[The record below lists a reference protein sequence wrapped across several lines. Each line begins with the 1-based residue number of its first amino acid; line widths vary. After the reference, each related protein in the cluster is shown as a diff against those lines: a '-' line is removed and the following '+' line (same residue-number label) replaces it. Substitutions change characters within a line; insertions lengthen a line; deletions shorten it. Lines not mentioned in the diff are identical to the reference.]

1 MPQYRDDKGES
12 HNISEDGLA
21 RAVLYKLE
29 IQKDEGRANWKKI
42 VKMLKADGFDAV
54 KSEGLRQAVKKF
66 QKKMGKLP
74 CREDFEQSSLTLR
87 LGELSQTKR
96 EIQNQRREFNKLK
109 RELLDQSLYRR
120 ELENALRQAVSDYK
134 ANGYFRQQNGLD
146 APEGFKIVQK
156 DQILDDETALVV
168 TLSDWHIG
176 CKFKTSYNEFNYK
189 IVTDL
194 VIEYLN
200 KVEMLIED
208 YGVENVLLL
217 NLGDTIE
224 NAYMRTFSQ
233 TFEAEFDFSTQQAKA
248 IELVSR
254 FIKRLCLEYP
264 ETKFYYSAVA
274 GNHDRMNS
282 NKKEVIYGD
291 SFQTILNLFLEN
303 LPLDNF
309 EVIEQASPVKGC
321 IRFYGLNIAF
331 EHGDKLN
338 LNDKNVLATVSQRDG
353 RVYNALL
360 VGHLHHFQAIENNGL
375 FVMSGSLKGADTYS
389 ESLNLKADR
398 SQACLLIRN
407 NKITPL
413 MIRLGDKCVNGN
425 PLLK

>member
-1 MPQYRDDKGES
+1 MPQYRDDKGKS
-12 HNISEDGLA
+12 HEVSEECLA
-21 RAVLYKLE
+21 RAVLYKME
-29 IQKDEGRANWKKI
+29 IQKDEGKANWKKI
-42 VKMLKADGFDAV
+42 VKMLKTDGFNV
-54 KSEGLRQAVKKF
+54 EKSEGFRQAVKHY
-66 QKKMGKLP
+66 QKKIGKLP
-74 CREDFEQSSLTLR
+74 RRDDFKQSSLTLK
-87 LGELSQTKR
+87 LGELSQTKK
-96 EIQNQRREFNKLK
+96 EIQNERREFNKLK

-120 ELENALRQAVSDYK
+120 ELENALREAVSDYK

-168 TLSDWHIG
+168 ALSDWHIG

-194 VIEYLN
+194 VTEYLN
-200 KVEMLIED
+200 KIEMLIDD

-217 NLGDTIE
+217 NLGDTVE
-224 NAYMRTFSQ
+224 QNYMRNFSQ

-264 ETKFYYSAVA
+264 QTKFYYSAVA
-274 GNHDRMNS
+274 GNHDRMNG

-309 EVIEQASPVKGC
+309 EVIEQASPVKGS

-338 LNDKNVLATVSQRDG
+338 LNDKNILATVSQRDG
-353 RVYNALL
+353 RVYDALL
-360 VGHLHHFQAIENNGL
+360 VGHLHHFKAIENNGL

-407 NKITPL
+407 KKITPL
-413 MIRLGDKCVNGN
+413 MIRLGDKC
-425 PLLK
+425 

>member
-1 MPQYRDDKGES
+1 MTKYKDDNGKVHEI
-12 HNISEDGLA
+12 NSEGLA
-21 RAVLYKLE
+21 KAILYKVE
-29 IQKDEGRANWKKI
+29 SQKEQGRANWTKI
-42 VKMLKADGFDAV
+42 CKILKSEGFDAI
-54 KSEGLRQAVKKF
+54 KSEGFRQAVKHY
-66 QKKMGKLP
+66 QKKIGKLP
-74 CREDFEQSSLTLR
+74 KRQDFESSSLTLK
-87 LGELSQTKR
+87 LGELSQAKR
-96 EIQNQRREFNKLK
+96 EVQNQRREFNKLK

-120 ELENALRQAVSDYK
+120 ELEKALREAVSDYK
-134 ANGYFRQQNGLD
+134 ANEYFRQQNGLD

-156 DQILDDETALVV
+156 DQILDDETGLVV
-168 TLSDWHIG
+168 ALSDWHIG

-200 KVEMLIED
+200 KIEMLIDD
-208 YGVENVLLL
+208 YGINNVLLL
-217 NLGDTIE
+217 NLGDTVE
-224 NAYMRTFSQ
+224 QTYMRNYSQ
-233 TFEAEFDFSTQQAKA
+233 SFEAEFDFSTQQAKA

-264 ETKFYYSAVA
+264 QTRFYYSAVA
-274 GNHDRMNS
+274 GNHDRMNG

-309 EVIEQASPVKGC
+309 KVIEQASPVKGS

-338 LNDKNVLATVSQRDG
+338 LNDKNILATVSQRDG
-353 RVYNALL
+353 RVYDALL
-360 VGHLHHFQAIENNGL
+360 VGHLHHYQAIENNGL

-413 MIRLGDKCVNGN
+413 MIRLGDKC
-425 PLLK
+425 

>member
-54 KSEGLRQAVKKF
+54 KSEGLRQAVKKY
-66 QKKMGKLP
+66 QKKIGRLP
-74 CREDFEQSSLTLR
+74 RRDDFEQSSLTLR

-109 RELLDQSLYRR
+109 RELLDQSLYRK
-120 ELENALRQAVSDYK
+120 ELEESLRKAVNDFK
-134 ANGYFRQQNGLD
+134 ANGYFCQQNGLD
-146 APEGFKIVQK
+146 NPEGFKIVQK
-156 DQILDDETALVV
+156 EQILDDAPALVV
-168 TLSDWHIG
+168 GLSDWHIG

-194 VIEYLN
+194 VTEYLN
-200 KVEMLIED
+200 KIEMLIDD
-208 YGVENVLLL
+208 YGIDNVLLL

-224 NAYMRTFSQ
+224 NTYMRNYSQ

-264 ETKFYYSAVA
+264 KTKFFYSAVA

-291 SFQTILNLFLEN
+291 SFQTILNLFLKN
-303 LPLDNF
+303 LPLYNF
-309 EVIEQASPVKGC
+309 EVIEQDSPVKGNVS
-321 IRFYGLNIAF
+321 FAGVNIAF
-331 EHGDKLN
+331 EHGDRQN
-338 LNDKNVLATVSQRDG
+338 LNDKHIMASVSQRDG
-353 RVYNALL
+353 RVYDALL
-360 VGHLHHFQAIENNGL
+360 VGHLHHYEVREDNGL
-375 FVMSGSLKGADTYS
+375 FVMSGSLKGMDTYS
-389 ESLNLKADR
+389 ESLNLRADR
-398 SQACLLIRN
+398 SQACLLIRGG
-407 NKITPL
+407 KITPM
-413 MIRLGDKCVNGN
+413 MIRLGDR
-425 PLLK
+425 